1 MKKGFIV
8 GLILLTGIM
17 MSGIQVIGA
26 EDTAVIK
33 SAIKKY
39 KDKNYLGCIS
49 DLKIYTQKDPN
60 SATAWYYLGNSY
72 MNIAMKPEAH
82 AAFEKVITLN
92 TVPKLTSYAIQ
103 AELCM
108 ENVQKCKYQNFTFE
122 EIKKLK
128 ADPNTFLEEY
138 FTKKDNIIGKDEQIV
153 QIENL
158 IKGNYANNI
167 HPDAQEFIRQERIKM
182 KQTEINASDKI

>member
-26 EDTAVIK
+26 EDTAAIK

-49 DLKIYTQKDPN
+49 DLKLYTQKDPN

-82 AAFEKVITLN
+82 EAFEKVVTLN

-108 ENVQKCKYQNFTFE
+108 ENVEKCKYQNFTLD

-128 ADPNTFLEEY
+128 ADPNAFLEEY
-138 FTKKDNIIGKDEQIV
+138 FNKKDEVVEKDEQTV

-158 IKGNYANNI
+158 INGSYANNI

-182 KQTEINASDKI
+182 KQTEINASDGI